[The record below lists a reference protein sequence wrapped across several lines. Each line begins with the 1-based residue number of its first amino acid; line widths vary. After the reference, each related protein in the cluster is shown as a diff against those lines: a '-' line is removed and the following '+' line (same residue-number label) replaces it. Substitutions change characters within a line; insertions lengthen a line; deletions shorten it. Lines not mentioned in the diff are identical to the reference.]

1 MTRRTFSFI
10 AWVVTD
16 WLNSYLSPAPYKCWI
31 LIFPKWN
38 LCAYA
43 IILCDLSPWS
53 VKSIQQKSASEPSP
67 IKNSRNVPLWTL
79 LGSELLRK
87 MLLRTCS
94 LHGAFSISVYYIGDI
109 WLGLHKK
116 NVTLFRDTC
125 NKKII
130 KKYQKNYYSNN
141 YSIVYILH
149 YVLAGTLFLH
159 DKRFG
164 QATTKN
170 GIDAKIYGPSFVR
183 LHDKI
188 DSLYGA
194 VIFYGHC
201 WNRHRHL

>member
-67 IKNSRNVPLWTL
+67 IKNSRNVPLWIL

-94 LHGAFSISVYYIGDI
+94 LHGTFSISVYYIGDI

-116 NVTLFRDTC
+116 VTLFRDTC
-125 NKKII
+125 NKRII
-130 KKYQKNYYSNN
+130 KKYQKDYYSNN
-141 YSIVYILH
+141 YSIVWYIMSWQERCF
-149 YVLAGTLFLH
+149 YTTSVLGKQPLKMTSMPKFMARHSFVY
-159 DKRFG
+159 
-164 QATTKN
+164 TTK
-170 GIDAKIYGPSFVR
+170 STVSMVR
-183 LHDKI
+183 
-188 DSLYGA
+188 
-194 VIFYGHC
+194 
-201 WNRHRHL
+201 

>member
-1 MTRRTFSFI
+1 MLYMEMIVLSCRLYTLLVGFSLRSELIMLDQAPSARSVKLKKVEYWRYPLTRRTFSFI

-116 NVTLFRDTC
+116 M
-125 NKKII
+125 
-130 KKYQKNYYSNN
+130 
-141 YSIVYILH
+141 
-149 YVLAGTLFLH
+149 
-159 DKRFG
+159 
-164 QATTKN
+164 
-170 GIDAKIYGPSFVR
+170 
-183 LHDKI
+183 
-188 DSLYGA
+188 
-194 VIFYGHC
+194 
-201 WNRHRHL
+201 